1 MGHLNLTEAKP
12 YAEWL
17 AENVKLLKTANAHL
31 HQLPCTNRATML
43 RTQNTLCSSKA
54 AH

>member
-17 AENVKLLKTANAHL
+17 AENVKLLKTANAL
-31 HQLPCTNRATML
+31 HQLSCTNRATML